1 MTDAAGGT
9 QPTGPASG
17 PRTALVTGVSSG
29 IGLAIAE
36 RLLADGW
43 AVVGVS
49 RRRPDLAACGRF
61 QHLAA
66 DLLQPGAPERVAAQA
81 AGPGG
86 TLDAVVC
93 AAGLQHSAPLGRL
106 DHDQGRQMWQL
117 HVDVP
122 TRLVDALVPRM
133 RDGGRVVV
141 IGSRTAGGVAGK
153 SQYAASK
160 AALVG
165 LTRSWAMELAPRRIT
180 VNVVAPGPTDT
191 PMLQSPTRAATP
203 PRLPP
208 LGRYVQPSEVAALT
222 CLLLGPDGGSI
233 TGQQLVVCGGASL

>member
-1 MTDAAGGT
+1 MTDAAGT
-9 QPTGPASG
+9 LPSPV
-17 PRTALVTGVSSG
+17 PPTALVTGVSSG

-43 AVVGVS
+43 TVAGVS
-49 RRRPDLAACGRF
+49 RRRPALAAESFRW
-61 QHLAA
+61 LPA
-66 DLLQPGAPERVAAQA
+66 DLLQPGAPEQVAGQV
-81 AGPGG
+81 P

-117 HVDVP
+117 HVEVP
-122 TRLVDALVPRM
+122 TRLVDALAARL

-141 IGSRTAGGVAGK
+141 IGSRTGTGAAGK
-153 SQYAASK
+153 SQYAATK

-191 PMLQSPTRAATP
+191 PMLQSATRAATP
-203 PRLPP
+203 PQLPP
-208 LGRYVQPSEVAALT
+208 LGRYVQPAEVAALT

-233 TGQQLVVCGGASL
+233 TGQHLVICGGASL

>member
-1 MTDAAGGT
+1 MTGADEAV
-9 QPTGPASG
+9 

-49 RRRPDLAACGRF
+49 RRRPGLPDGSFRWVP
-61 QHLAA
+61 A
-66 DLLQPGAPERVAAQA
+66 DLLQPGAPEEVARQV
-81 AGPGG
+81 G

-93 AAGLQHSAPLGRL
+93 AAGLQHSAPLGQL
-106 DHDQGRQMWQL
+106 DHDGGRQMWQL

-122 TRLVDALVPRM
+122 TRLVDALVSRLH
-133 RDGGRVVV
+133 DGSRVVV
-141 IGSRTAGGVAGK
+141 IGSRTSTGVAGK

-191 PMLQSPTRAATP
+191 AMLHSPGRAATP
-203 PRLPP
+203 PKLPP
-208 LGRYVQPSEVAALT
+208 LGRYVQPAEVAALT

-233 TGQQLVVCGGASL
+233 TGQHLVICGGASL

>member
-1 MTDAAGGT
+1 MT
-9 QPTGPASG
+9 
-17 PRTALVTGVSSG
+17 RTALVTGASSG

-43 AVVGVS
+43 TVVGVS
-49 RRRPDLAACGRF
+49 RRRPDLRSESF
-61 QHLAA
+61 RHLSA
-66 DLLQPGAPERVAAQA
+66 DLLQPGAPEQVARKV
-81 AGPGG
+81 GP
-86 TLDAVVC
+86 LDAVVC
-93 AAGLQHSAPLGRL
+93 AAGLQHSAPLGGL
-106 DHDQGRQMWQL
+106 DHDQGREMWQL

-122 TRLVDALVPRM
+122 TRLVDALAAGL

-141 IGSRTAGGVAGK
+141 IGSRTSAGVAGK
-153 SQYAASK
+153 SQYAATKS
-160 AALVG
+160 ALVG

-191 PMLQSPTRAATP
+191 AMLQSPTRAATP
-203 PRLPP
+203 PQLPR

-233 TGQQLVVCGGASL
+233 TGQHLVICGGASL

>member
-1 MTDAAGGT
+1 MTDAAGGM
-9 QPTGPASG
+9 PSSG
-17 PRTALVTGVSSG
+17 QRTALVTGVSSG

-43 AVVGVS
+43 TVTGVS
-49 RRRPDLAACGRF
+49 RRRPELTDASFR
-61 QHLAA
+61 HLSA
-66 DLLQPGAPERVAAQA
+66 DLLQPGAPEQVAQQVE
-81 AGPGG
+81 GQVG

-93 AAGLQHSAPLGRL
+93 AAGVQHSAPLGRL
-106 DHDQGRQMWQL
+106 DHEQGRQMWQL

-122 TRLVDALVPRM
+122 TRLVDALAPGL

-141 IGSRTAGGVAGK
+141 IGSRTGTGAAGK
-153 SQYAASK
+153 SQYAATK

-191 PMLQSPTRAATP
+191 AMLQSPTRSATP
-203 PRLPP
+203 PQLPR

-233 TGQQLVVCGGASL
+233 TGQHLVICGGASL

>member
-1 MTDAAGGT
+1 MTDAAGGMR
-9 QPTGPASG
+9 PSG
-17 PRTALVTGVSSG
+17 QRTALVTGVSSG

-43 AVVGVS
+43 MVTGVS
-49 RRRPDLAACGRF
+49 RRRPDLTDASFR
-61 QHLAA
+61 HLPA
-66 DLLQPGAPERVAAQA
+66 DLLQPGAPEQVAQLVEGQA
-81 AGPGG
+81 G

-93 AAGLQHSAPLGRL
+93 AAGVQHSAPLGRL
-106 DHDQGRQMWQL
+106 DHEQGRQMWQL

-122 TRLVDALVPRM
+122 TRLVDALAPGL

-141 IGSRTAGGVAGK
+141 IGSRTGTGAAGK
-153 SQYAASK
+153 SQYAATK

-180 VNVVAPGPTDT
+180 VNVVAPGPTKT
-191 PMLQSPTRAATP
+191 AMLQSPTRAATP
-203 PRLPP
+203 PQLPR

-233 TGQQLVVCGGASL
+233 TGQHLVICGGASL

>member
-1 MTDAAGGT
+1 VTRADEAV
-9 QPTGPASG
+9 PP
-17 PRTALVTGVSSG
+17 TALVTGVSSG

-43 AVVGVS
+43 TVLGVS
-49 RRRPDLAACGRF
+49 RRRPDLAAESFR
-61 QHLAA
+61 HLPA
-66 DLLQPGAPERVAAQA
+66 DLLQPGAPEQVARQV
-81 AGPGG
+81 G

-122 TRLVDALVPRM
+122 TRLVDALAARL

-141 IGSRTAGGVAGK
+141 IGSRTGTGAAGK
-153 SQYAASK
+153 SQYAATK

-191 PMLQSPTRAATP
+191 AMLQSPTRAATP
-203 PRLPP
+203 PQLPR
-208 LGRYVQPSEVAALT
+208 LGRYVQPAEVAALT

-233 TGQQLVVCGGASL
+233 TGQHLVICGGASL